1 MGLEP
6 MRLAPAG
13 LESAS
18 LTTRTSM
25 LFRGCPLLN
34 PFQSFQN
41 GTKGFKTEHFAF
53 LKMLK
58 KTQLA

>member
-34 PFQSFQN
+34 PN
-41 GTKGFKTEHFAF
+41 KVFKTEHLSF
-53 LKMLK
+53 
-58 KTQLA
+58 